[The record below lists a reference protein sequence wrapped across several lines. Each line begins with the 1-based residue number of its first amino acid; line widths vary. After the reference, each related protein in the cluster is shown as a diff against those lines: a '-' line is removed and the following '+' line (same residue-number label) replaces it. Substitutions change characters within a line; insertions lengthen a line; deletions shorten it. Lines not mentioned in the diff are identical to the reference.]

1 MGKRR
6 SENSRFYMIEARE
19 AKGLTVYDVAKIFN
33 YSVGTI
39 RNIENGHI
47 YKGKLYK
54 AGREFFEKAA
64 EFYGMPIEKLMQ
76 RGRGEAD
83 EV

>member
-1 MGKRR
+1 MKR
-6 SENSRFYMIEARE
+6 SENSRWFMIEARK
-19 AKGLTVYDVAKIFN
+19 AKGLTVEDVAKIFN

-39 RNIENGHI
+39 RHIENGQL

-54 AGREFFEKAA
+54 AGREFFEKAS
-64 EFYGMPIEKLMQ
+64 EFYDVPIDKLMQ

-83 EV
+83 E

>member
-1 MGKRR
+1 MKR

-19 AKGLTVYDVAKIFN
+19 AKGLTVEDVAKIFN

-39 RNIENGHI
+39 RHIENGRS

-54 AGREFFEKAA
+54 AGREFFEKAS
-64 EFYGMPIEKLMQ
+64 EFYDMPIEKLMQ
-76 RGRGEAD
+76 RGRCEAD
-83 EV
+83 E

>member
-1 MGKRR
+1 MHKR
-6 SENSRFYMIEARE
+6 SESSRFYMIEARE
-19 AKGLTVYDVAKIFN
+19 AKGLTVYDVARIFN
-33 YSVGTI
+33 YSVATI
-39 RNIENGHI
+39 KSIENGQR

-64 EFYGMPIEKLMQ
+64 EFYDMPIEKLMQ